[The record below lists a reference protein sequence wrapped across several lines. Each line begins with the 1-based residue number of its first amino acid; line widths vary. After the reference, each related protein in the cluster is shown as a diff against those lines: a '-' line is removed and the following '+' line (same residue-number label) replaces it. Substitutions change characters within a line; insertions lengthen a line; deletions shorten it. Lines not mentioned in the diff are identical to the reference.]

1 MCLMFFTARQNGKV
15 FQNWVGEPDPTRSY
29 SSQKF
34 KEIHV
39 ENRCQCCS
47 KLFNTCQR
55 NLEFAYLCTDSLG
68 DAAYLHSQRFAA
80 NGIMTSVKGRAYLQ
94 KARILMIAKLSSVSI
109 FVLLT
114 VCSSVEVYFKFSN
127 SRYRT
132 PSPVRYS
139 VQPRFR

>member
-15 FQNWVGEPDPTRSY
+15 FQIWVGEPDPTRSY

-47 KLFNTCQR
+47 KLFNTCQW
-55 NLEFAYLCTDSLG
+55 NWEFAYLCTDSLG

-80 NGIMTSVKGRAYLQ
+80 NGIMTSVKGRTYLQ
-94 KARILMIAKLSSVSI
+94 KARILMIAKSSSVSI
-109 FVLLT
+109 CVLLY
-114 VCSSVEVYFKFSN
+114 VLVRKVIFKFSS

>member
-80 NGIMTSVKGRAYLQ
+80 NGIMTSVKGRTYLQ
-94 KARILMIAKLSSVSI
+94 KARILMIAKSSSVSI
-109 FVLLT
+109 CVLLY
-114 VCSSVEVYFKFSN
+114 VLVRKVIFKFSY

>member
-1 MCLMFFTARQNGKV
+1 MFFTARHNGKV
-15 FQNWVGEPDPTRSY
+15 SHSWVGEPDPTRSY

-47 KLFNTCQR
+47 KLFNTCQW
-55 NLEFAYLCTDSLG
+55 NLEFAHLCTDSLG

-80 NGIMTSVKGRAYLQ
+80 NGIMTPVKGRAYLQ

-109 FVLLT
+109 FVLLY
-114 VCSSVEVYFKFSN
+114 VLVWKFTSN
-127 SRYRT
+127 FLIPDTEPPRQFVTLFNLASGNQ
-132 PSPVRYS
+132 
-139 VQPRFR
+139 QP

>member
-1 MCLMFFTARQNGKV
+1 MCLIFFTARYNGKV
-15 FQNWVGEPDPTRSY
+15 SHNWVGQADPSRCY

-34 KEIHV
+34 KEIHI

-47 KLFNTCQR
+47 KLFNTCQW

-80 NGIMTSVKGRAYLQ
+80 NGIMTSVKGRTYLQ
-94 KARILMIAKLSSVSI
+94 KARILMIAKSSSVSI
-109 FVLLT
+109 CVLLY
-114 VCSSVEVYFKFSN
+114 VLVRKVIFKFSY

>member
-1 MCLMFFTARQNGKV
+1 MFFTARQNGKV
-15 FQNWVGEPDPTRSY
+15 FQIWVGEPDPTRSY

-80 NGIMTSVKGRAYLQ
+80 NGIMTSVKGRTYLQ
-94 KARILMIAKLSSVSI
+94 KARILMIAKSSSVSI
-109 FVLLT
+109 CVLLY
-114 VCSSVEVYFKFSN
+114 VLVRKVIFKFSY

-139 VQPRFR
+139 VQPRFG